1 MHIAFCE
8 AHYDSYSGAQQSME
22 PLISQ
27 SDFEKTTVVAPKRGK
42 FSDSLDRGS
51 SDFVILNLDA
61 DIHKLQSNIR
71 SADVLTRSK
80 SGLKLINYYKDAFS
94 YFRSADIDVVYCNN
108 LTSLWLYGPPA
119 KLAGKPVIWFVRSDS
134 DAYSRLNQLGTHIA
148 DHVILI
154 SSGVSTRFDADSM
167 DELDDKFHVVNTGI
181 NVEKFATAESTNSS
195 DEKVDILH
203 VGTIQP
209 RKGQQDLVKAVDAVS
224 NRLPEFR
231 LRFAGSVSA
240 GHDDYYEALKSLI
253 EQSSIEDHVELL
265 GYREDIPTLL
275 NDSDFVVLPSTSEG
289 LPRAVL
295 EASATGT
302 PCIATRV
309 GGAEEI
315 ITDGEDGYLVTVG
328 DQESLSQRI
337 LNLATDPKLRKEMGA
352 KAQTNVTE
360 RFTVESYVENFERFV
375 TRRFS

>member
-27 SDFEKTTVVAPKRGK
+27 SNFEKTTVVTPSRGK
-42 FSDSLDRGS
+42 FLNSLNRGNSDL
-51 SDFVILNLDA
+51 VILNLGSDV
-61 DIHKLQSNIR
+61 HKLQSNIR
-71 SADVLTRSK
+71 SAGVPTRSK
-80 SGLKLINYYKDAFS
+80 LGLKLINYYKDAFL
-94 YFRSADIDVVYCNN
+94 YFRSVDIDVVYCNN

-134 DAYSRLNQLGTHIA
+134 DAYSKLNQLGTHIA
-148 DHVILI
+148 DYIILI
-154 SSGVSTRFDADSM
+154 SKGVSNRFGADSI
-167 DELDDKFHVVNTGI
+167 DELDDKFYVINTGI
-181 NVEKFATAESTNSS
+181 NVEKFAITESTNIS
-195 DEKVDILH
+195 DDKVDILH

-224 NRLPEFR
+224 NDLPEFR

-240 GHDDYYEALKSLI
+240 GQDEYYEGLKQLI
-253 EQSSIEDHVELL
+253 EQSSIEDCVELL

-275 NDSDFVVLPSTSEG
+275 NGSDFVVLPSTSEG

-337 LNLATDPKLRKEMGA
+337 LDLASDPKLREEMGA
-352 KAQTNVTE
+352 RAQTNVTE
-360 RFTVESYVENFERFV
+360 RFTVERYVENFEKFV
-375 TRRFS
+375 IRRFS